1 MRPFSHFLASFR
13 RALLARGARPAG
25 DLDAIDS
32 RRQFFRRASAA
43 GAAAIGTGL
52 LLPDTAWAAVEERAD
67 AFGITP
73 GTVVDAQGRPVRRT
87 LGAEPYIGEIM
98 LVGWNFATRGWALC
112 EGQLMALSQNTA
124 LFSLLGTSYGGD
136 GRTTFGLPDL
146 RGRSAIG
153 WGQGPGLSDRRLGQ
167 RGGEETV
174 TLNMLQMPAHNHAI
188 TPQAVNI
195 PATNTATTLTDDP
208 AGNILAGSSGRGG
221 TRFANPSTANTV
233 LGGSPTISGTTSMAG
248 GSQSHNNMMPFLAL
262 NYQIALQGIFP
273 SRS

>member
-1 MRPFSHFLASFR
+1 M
-13 RALLARGARPAG
+13 LLARGARPAG

-32 RRQFFRRASAA
+32 RRQFFRRA
-43 GAAAIGTGL
+43 GAVGVAAIGTGL
-52 LLPDTAWAAVEERAD
+52 LLPDDAWAAVEERAD

-87 LGAEPYIGEIM
+87 LGAEPFVGEIM
-98 LVGWNFATRGWALC
+98 LVGWNFAARGWALC
-112 EGQLMALSQNTA
+112 QGQLMALSQYSA
-124 LFSLLGTSYGGD
+124 VYALLGTTYGGN
-136 GRTTFGLPDL
+136 GQSTFALPDL
-146 RGRSAIG
+146 QGRSAIG
-153 WGQGPGLSDRRLGQ
+153 WGQGPGLTDRDLGEV
-167 RGGEETV
+167 GGNEAV
-174 TLNMLQMPAHNHAI
+174 TLITSQMPVHNHAI

-221 TRFANPSTANTV
+221 TRFAAPSTANTA
-233 LGGSPTISGTTSMAG
+233 LGGSPTISGMTGIAG
-248 GSQSHNNMMPFLAL
+248 GSEPHDNMMPFLAL